1 MVDIVERMRP
11 TMPLTAAVQNRQVLD
26 RFLNPIRDILTP
38 DVAQAIADLRADQVT
53 QDRIEDL
60 ANRHHEGQLDPKEF
74 AEYEAL
80 VNGTNMIALL
90 QAKARS
96 FLKSRAAE

>member
-53 QDRIEDL
+53 QDR
-60 ANRHHEGQLDPKEF
+60 
-74 AEYEAL
+74 
-80 VNGTNMIALL
+80 
-90 QAKARS
+90 
-96 FLKSRAAE
+96 

>member
-1 MVDIVERMRP
+1 MSLRRLP
-11 TMPLTAAVQNRQVLD
+11 TFGQIKSLR
-26 RFLNPIRDILTP
+26 
-38 DVAQAIADLRADQVT
+38 IA
-53 QDRIEDL
+53 EDL
-60 ANRHHEGQLDPKEF
+60 ANRHYEGQLDPKEF